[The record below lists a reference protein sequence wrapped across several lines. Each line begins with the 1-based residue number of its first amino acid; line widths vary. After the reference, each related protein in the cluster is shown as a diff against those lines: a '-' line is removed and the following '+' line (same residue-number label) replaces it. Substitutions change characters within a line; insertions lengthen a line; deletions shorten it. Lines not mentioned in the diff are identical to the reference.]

1 MRSDN
6 VWSFTELNITNTFH
20 LISVRYAMASK
31 TRIIN
36 KSLIINIVK
45 KTELCVCCWPKCRQ
59 AFFFFWYSY
68 NVIESFVAVTKNP
81 EV

>member
-45 KTELCVCCWPKCRQ
+45 ER
-59 AFFFFWYSY
+59 S
-68 NVIESFVAVTKNP
+68 
-81 EV
+81 